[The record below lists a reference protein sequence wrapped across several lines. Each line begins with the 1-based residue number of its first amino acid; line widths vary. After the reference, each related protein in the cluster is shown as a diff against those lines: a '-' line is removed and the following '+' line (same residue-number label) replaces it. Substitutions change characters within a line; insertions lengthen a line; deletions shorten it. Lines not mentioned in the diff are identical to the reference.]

1 MTKTELSDAQRMEQM
16 EQRKLQEFER
26 RKALERERKKNKIA
40 AHRKIVARN
49 IAKSYMGSL
58 TGSAYS
64 YLKDVGYFV
73 DSFKVDVL
81 EGDVL
86 PWLYRKVEDFVEEI
100 EIAGDFSD
108 VLVGANVDD
117 EIKLHE

>member
-1 MTKTELSDAQRMEQM
+1 MEQM

-40 AHRKIVARN
+40 AHRKIVART
-49 IAKSYMGSL
+49 IAKSYMGNISGA
-58 TGSAYS
+58 TYS

-73 DSFKVDVL
+73 DSFKTDVL

-86 PWLYRKVEDFVEEI
+86 PWLYNKVEELVEDI
-100 EIAGDFSD
+100 DVTVNFSD
-108 VLVGANVDD
+108 VLLGSNINSEMKA
-117 EIKLHE
+117 HEDTV